1 MTSNNRAELDPVPLF
16 QYMDNNDMERL
27 SPTLPYNND
36 NLPVIINHDNEFD
49 DDNSYYNQLYK
60 NIEDF
65 IDNTDEKG
73 IHASISGHKYYMAR
87 IEINYFFEN
96 EDVRLCTYGTS
107 SSDMRSHQLFRHSNG
122 NIYVVHHAYGELS
135 DWFPL
140 TGSEISRY
148 FNDGSYVNA
157 TSTVNDMHPKTKEFV
172 EK

>member
-1 MTSNNRAELDPVPLF
+1 MTSNNTAELDPVPLF
-16 QYMDNNDMERL
+16 QYMDVNDMERL
-27 SPTLPYNND
+27 CPPNNK
-36 NLPVIINHDNEFD
+36 LPVIINHDKDID
-49 DDNSYYNQLYK
+49 DDNKLYK

-73 IHASISGHKYYMAR
+73 IHASISGHKFYMAR

-157 TSTVNDMHPKTKEFV
+157 TTTVNDMHPKTKAFV